1 MVPDTAIFRSRESA
15 IIQPNFHLRKMV
27 LSPSTKTKRK
37 GEEKREEAVKAK
49 EQRRKTERTGKRRG
63 KTGKRWS
70 DIDETKEIESITQ

>member
-37 GEEKREEAVKAK
+37 GEEKREEAVK
-49 EQRRKTERTGKRRG
+49 EQRRKTGRTGKRRG
-63 KTGKRWS
+63 KAGKRWS

>member
-37 GEEKREEAVKAK
+37 GEEKREEAVK
-49 EQRRKTERTGKRRG
+49 EQRRKTGRTGKRRG

>member
-37 GEEKREEAVKAK
+37 GEEKREEAAK
-49 EQRRKTERTGKRRG
+49 EQRRKTGRTGKRRG

>member
-37 GEEKREEAVKAK
+37 GEEKREEAV
-49 EQRRKTERTGKRRG
+49 
-63 KTGKRWS
+63 
-70 DIDETKEIESITQ
+70 

>member
-37 GEEKREEAVKAK
+37 GEEKREEAVK
-49 EQRRKTERTGKRRG
+49 EQRRKTGRIGKRRG